1 MATDIL
7 DSADVHIS
15 VHQQTS
21 GSRQSGFGKLQLTAL
36 CFDLDFYLHCF
47 SGVADSHRRRI
58 VPLHLAI
65 NLMNDRTFDFRG
77 RAEAN
82 GAPAFNARLVGVAD
96 QNFIRFVDF
105 F

>member
-1 MATDIL
+1 MAQKNPRGDKVHEGINLLATDIL

-36 CFDLDFYLHCF
+36 CFDLDFYLHCS

-65 NLMNDRTFDFRG
+65 
-77 RAEAN
+77 
-82 GAPAFNARLVGVAD
+82 
-96 QNFIRFVDF
+96 IS
-105 F
+105 